1 MSAFIFNIKNM
12 EFGCSHNKED
22 SSTGNITYLKKI
34 VFFLLDHIS
43 KVFRNKT
50 HLVLLHK
57 IIMDERNWFHD
68 SMIARYGEVQTATP
82 NLYEIIQG
90 LEERVNVLEEKYRG
104 ALEDIKRLEEENV
117 ETTNTLYEIM
127 HSVDAVDARIDI
139 LHTYKDE

>member
-1 MSAFIFNIKNM
+1 MKN
-12 EFGCSHNKED
+12 F
-22 SSTGNITYLKKI
+22 Y
-34 VFFLLDHIS
+34 
-43 KVFRNKT
+43 
-50 HLVLLHK
+50 
-57 IIMDERNWFHD
+57 D
-68 SMIARYGEVQTATP
+68 SMIARYGNQTATP

-139 LHTYKDE
+139 LHTYNNE